1 MDEIPNIYKEVYAN
15 SKLKN
20 LPETVLEEMWRFRY
34 PEEDG
39 KKLTFVEILAELQS
53 KHGVSSSLA
62 ALSEFYSWMRMK
74 RRMDSARQRAEQ
86 ARMMLAQ
93 DPGATPEAIARVGQ
107 MTFTAE
113 MVEDG
118 NVKAF
123 VELEKLR
130 MQARQLDLDHAK
142 FAIIKAKADRLDAL
156 ENKAKELK
164 QGGGLSAETL
174 DMLEK
179 QLKIL

>member
-1 MDEIPNIYKEVYAN
+1 
-15 SKLKN
+15 
-20 LPETVLEEMWRFRY
+20 
-34 PEEDG
+34 
-39 KKLTFVEILAELQS
+39 
-53 KHGVSSSLA
+53 
-62 ALSEFYSWMRMK
+62 
-74 RRMDSARQRAEQ
+74 
-86 ARMMLAQ
+86 
-93 DPGATPEAIARVGQ
+93 
-107 MTFTAE
+107 
-113 MVEDG
+113 
-118 NVKAF
+118 

-179 QLKIL
+179 QLRIL